1 MTDASES
8 IRVLHVDDEPGFAA
22 VAADCL
28 QRESGR
34 LAVETAEGTDEGI
47 THLRDH
53 RVDCIVSDYDMPG
66 EDGIEFLERVRGV
79 DPDLPFV
86 LFTGKGSEEI
96 ASDAI
101 SAGVTEYLQKETG
114 TGQYA
119 VLANRI
125 ENAVEQYRT
134 KHEIEASQKRLSLF
148 IEQSPLGVLEYNE
161 DFEIVRLNERG
172 EEILGYAEAE
182 LQGHTW
188 QKLVTED
195 SHEDVAAIADE
206 LANAEGGYHSVDENV
221 RKDGETIVCEWH
233 NRVVTDDDGEVVA
246 VFSQFQDVTDRR
258 NREERLRRTTARLEA
273 LFENSPDG
281 INVHDA
287 EGTIVDVNPQLC
299 EQTGYGESELVGMK
313 VWDVDARA
321 DPEGATGVWAGMSV
335 GDRHETETRYRR
347 ADGTTFPVEVHVRRL
362 SIDGEERFV
371 AISRDITERR
381 QREAERERVE
391 TSRREIHRITASADV
406 DADARIERLLDV
418 GRDTLGVANA
428 HVAEVDCDANRHEV
442 TVASG
447 SGLAEAGAE
456 RALSETF
463 CAATVETEGVLDVS
477 ATELPDDSD
486 HRSGL
491 EQWGIGYYVGAKL
504 VVDGELFGTVCFV
517 DRDPHERSLTEDE
530 RALVEL
536 LAQCVSHVIE
546 RAADRRERDA
556 ILDRVTDAVVAVDDG
571 WYVQYANERG
581 WAFLRGAGDA
591 GEEAGGGAEHGNG
604 TGDEVRGVCLW
615 EALPEAAGTGFRA
628 ACLDAMSEQR
638 PASFRGYYPPR
649 ERWLDVRAYPSET
662 GVSVYIRDETTERR
676 REEQIVER
684 QRTIRE
690 IYEAISD
697 ADTPFERT
705 VEHLIDIGRR
715 VVGTEYGSLSRVEG
729 EEYIF
734 EVVRGGNEDGHED
747 EDGNEDGHEDEDG
760 NEDGHEDEDGN
771 EDGHEDEDGN
781 GDGHEDED
789 GNEDGDGGIE
799 PGGVVDLGAT
809 NCERTVRNR
818 RSVVLADIAAD
829 APELTD
835 RAGYTE
841 WGVSCYIGTPVI
853 VEDSVYGTFCFYDTE
868 RREEPFSEWEVAV
881 VDLMGKWIGY
891 ELRRRRTETR
901 LRRQNERLEEFA
913 SVVSH
918 DLRNPLGVA
927 AGNLELA
934 REECN
939 SDRLDAVGDAIDRM
953 ETLIENLLALA
964 REGEAVSEREPVDLA
979 AAARRH
985 WKRVET
991 ADARLVVDVDRRV
1004 GADPS
1009 RLAQLFE
1016 NLFRNAVE
1024 HGGPEVTVRIGDLDG
1039 GFFVADDGP
1048 GVPEADRKRV
1058 FEAGYSDAD
1067 GTGFGL
1073 AIVERIVAAHGWAVS
1088 VGVSET
1094 GGARFEITGID
1105 EAVTADGG
1113 AERETDAGADAE
1125 GGSDTELDS
1134 SSDAGADDDPNA
1146 GSTL

>member
-28 QRESGR
+28 ERESGR
-34 LAVETAEGTDEGI
+34 LAVETATGADEGI
-47 THLRDH
+47 AHLCEH

-66 EDGIEFLERVRGV
+66 ENGIEFLERVREV
-79 DPDLPFV
+79 DPGLPFV

-148 IEQSPLGVLEYNE
+148 IEQSPLGVLEYDE

-172 EEILGYAEAE
+172 EEILGYTEAE
-182 LQGHTW
+182 LRGHTW
-188 QKLVTED
+188 ETLVTEE
-195 SHEDVAAIADE
+195 SYENVAAVTDE
-206 LANAEGGYHSVDENV
+206 LAAAEGGYHSVDENV
-221 RKDGETIVCEWH
+221 RKDGEKIVCEWH

-299 EQTGYGESELVGMK
+299 EQTGYGEAALIGMK
-313 VWDVDARA
+313 VWEVDARA
-321 DPEGATGVWAGMSV
+321 DPEEAVEVWAGMSV
-335 GDRHETETRYRR
+335 GDRHEIETRYRR

-381 QREAERERVE
+381 RREAERERVE
-391 TSRREIHRITASADV
+391 TSRREVHRITASPDV
-406 DADARIERLLDV
+406 DTDAKIERLLEV

-428 HVAEVDCDANRHEV
+428 HVAEIDRDRNRHEIKA
-442 TVASG
+442 ASG
-447 SGLAEAGAE
+447 SGLVEAGTE
-456 RALSETF
+456 SDLSETF
-463 CAATVETEGVLDVS
+463 CAATVETEDVLDLS
-477 ATELPDDSD
+477 ATELADDSD
-486 HRSGL
+486 HGSGL

-517 DRDPHERSLTEDE
+517 DRDSHERALTEDE

-536 LAQCVSHVIE
+536 LAQCVSHVLE
-546 RAADRRERDA
+546 RGAARREREA
-556 ILDRVTDAVVAVDDG
+556 ILDRMTDAVVAVDG
-571 WYVQYANERG
+571 EWRIQYANGRG
-581 WAFLRGAGDA
+581 RAFVRGAGGDA
-591 GEEAGGGAEHGNG
+591 GDAVDGGVENDGRAADGERGG
-604 TGDEVRGVCLW
+604 TNDGERGGVRGAHLW
-615 EALPEAAGTGFRA
+615 EALPEAAGTAFQE

-638 PASFRGYYPPR
+638 PASFRGYYPPE

-662 GVSVYIRDETTERR
+662 GVSVYVRDETAERR

-690 IYEAISD
+690 IYEAVSD
-697 ADTPFERT
+697 VDLPFERK
-705 VEHLIDIGRR
+705 VERLIDVGRR

-729 EEYIF
+729 DDYVV
-734 EVVRGGNEDGHED
+734 EVLGGGDRDRDGA
-747 EDGNEDGHEDEDG
+747 
-760 NEDGHEDEDGN
+760 
-771 EDGHEDEDGN
+771 
-781 GDGHEDED
+781 
-789 GNEDGDGGIE
+789 IE
-799 PGGVVDLGAT
+799 AGEVVDLGAT
-809 NCERTVRNR
+809 NCERTVRSE
-818 RSVVLADIAAD
+818 RSVVLADIAED

-841 WGVSCYIGTPVI
+841 WGVSCYVGTPVI

-891 ELRRRRTETR
+891 ELHRRRTEER

-918 DLRNPLGVA
+918 DLRNPLSVA
-927 AGNLELA
+927 AGSLELA
-934 REECN
+934 REECE
-939 SDRLDAVGDAIDRM
+939 SDRLDAIGDAIDRM

-979 AAARRH
+979 AAAKRH
-985 WKRVET
+985 WERVET
-991 ADARLVVDVDRRV
+991 ADAALVVDADRV
-1004 GADPS
+1004 VEADPS

-1016 NLFRNAVE
+1016 NLFRNSVE
-1024 HGGPEVTVRIGDLDG
+1024 HGSAGARAHSDDAGHGDGTVTITVGELDDG
-1039 GFFVADDGP
+1039 EGFFVADDGP
-1048 GVPEADRKRV
+1048 GIPEADREHV

-1073 AIVERIVAAHGWAVS
+1073 AIVEGIAAAHGWEIAV
-1088 VGVSET
+1088 VESEA
-1094 GGARFEITGID
+1094 GGARFEITGVD
-1105 EAVTADGG
+1105 EPAGAGG
-1113 AERETDAGADAE
+1113 DADAE
-1125 GGSDTELDS
+1125 GDADADPSADGGS
-1134 SSDAGADDDPNA
+1134 GDDPDPDA
-1146 GSTL
+1146 DAESTR

>member
-79 DPDLPFV
+79 DPDLPFI

-148 IEQSPLGVLEYNE
+148 IEQSPLGVLEYGE

-299 EQTGYGESELVGMK
+299 EQTGYGESELVDTK
-313 VWDVDARA
+313 VWELDARA
-321 DPEGATGVWAGMSV
+321 DPEEAVEVWVGMSV
-335 GDRHETETRYRR
+335 GDRRETETRYRR

-428 HVAEVDCDANRHEV
+428 HVAEIDCDANRHEV

-447 SGLAEAGAE
+447 SGVVEAGAE

-463 CAATVETEGVLDVS
+463 CAATVETEGVLDLS

-486 HRSGL
+486 HGSGL

-504 VVDGELFGTVCFV
+504 VVDGELFGTVCFL
-517 DRDPHERSLTEDE
+517 DRDPREWSLTEDE

-546 RAADRRERDA
+546 RAAARRERDA

-571 WYVQYANERG
+571 WCVQYANERG
-581 WAFLRGAGDA
+581 WAFLQGAGDA

-604 TGDEVRGVCLW
+604 TGDEGRGVCLW

-638 PASFRGYYPPR
+638 PASFRGYYPPG

-705 VEHLIDIGRR
+705 VEHLIDVGRR

-729 EEYIF
+729 DEYIF
-734 EVVRGGNEDGHED
+734 DVVRGG
-747 EDGNEDGHEDEDG
+747 
-760 NEDGHEDEDGN
+760 
-771 EDGHEDEDGN
+771 DGN
-781 GDGHEDED
+781 GVASP
-789 GNEDGDGGIE
+789 GD
-799 PGGVVDLGAT
+799 VVELGAT

-818 RSVVLADIAAD
+818 RSVVLADIAED

-835 RAGYTE
+835 RAGYAE

-964 REGEAVSEREPVDLA
+964 REGEAVSEREPVGLA

-985 WKRVET
+985 WKCVET
-991 ADARLVVDVDRRV
+991 ADAKLVVDVDRRV

-1024 HGGPEVTVRIGDLDG
+1024 HGGPEVTVRIGDLGG
-1039 GFFVADDGP
+1039 GFFLADDGP
-1048 GVPEADRKRV
+1048 GVPEAGRERV
-1058 FEAGYSDAD
+1058 FEAGYSGAD

-1073 AIVERIVAAHGWAVS
+1073 AIVERIVAAHGWEIAA
-1088 VGVSET
+1088 GESET
-1094 GGARFEITGID
+1094 GGARFEITGLD
-1105 EAVTADGG
+1105 EAATADGG
-1113 AERETDAGADAE
+1113 AEGETDAGADADAE
-1125 GGSDTELDS
+1125 RGSGTELDPG
-1134 SSDAGADDDPNA
+1134 SDAGADDDPNA